1 MNSSFPCP
9 GEIIHLNVGGTRFST
24 SRQTLTWVVDSFFSS
39 LLSGR
44 IASLKDET
52 GAIFIDRDPNLFVPI
67 LNYLR
72 TKDLDLR
79 DLNIPALRH
88 EAEFYGITPL
98 VKKLMFCEELERSS
112 CGNVLFHGYL
122 PAAAFPLRDRRVHT
136 VSEAELRGRQQPVTP
151 QPRDRVASA
160 RESPINHQ
168 ADNACSRS
176 DLDIALTD
184 SMLDPRKVIL
194 IRGHHNWIAVAYP
207 HFVCCYRIK
216 ESTGWHL
223 VFTSPY
229 LDRPVERLALNAK
242 VTGVNQG
249 DNREKMVA
257 VSYGSTVRLWCCQ
270 DGSMRNE
277 IGTFNLG
284 VPVDALFF
292 IGSQLVATSSTGK
305 VGVWHAMTQ
314 NWQVQEVHPV
324 TSCDTA
330 GSNLLLGCSNG
341 SVYYID
347 MQKFPLRMKDN
358 DLLVTELYHDP
369 SNDAITA
376 LSVYLTPKSSLSG
389 NWIEI
394 AYGTSSGTVRVIVQ
408 HPETV
413 GHGPQL
419 LQTFTVHRSPVLK
432 VMLSEKH
439 LVSVCSEFNHT
450 RTWNVTRF
458 RGMLSTQP
466 GSTPVASFKVLS
478 LEDGD
483 PHRSYQAG
491 NDIGP
496 HGERDDMQVFIQ
508 KVVPDTDQ
516 VYVRLSSTG
525 KRVCIIT
532 SVDSSNISCF
542 CVHECEGSNRMGS
555 RPRRYLFTGHTNGAI
570 QIWDLTTAM
579 EQFTKGEQD
588 QVVGGPNEGELIKLL
603 GQCDL
608 SASRCT
614 TPSLS
619 PASSLLAPQLTAR
632 FRSSMTSSVHLSNE
646 DLSSGECL
654 GAEGGADDT
663 ADGGAGACG
672 MVEPKITHC

>member
-1 MNSSFPCP
+1 MTANFSP
-9 GEIIHLNVGGTRFST
+9 GEIIQLNVGGTRFST
-24 SRQTLTWVVDSFFSS
+24 SRQTLTWIPDSFFSS

-44 IASLKDET
+44 ISSLKDET
-52 GAIFIDRDPNLFVPI
+52 GAIFIDRDPNLFIPI

-72 TKDLDLR
+72 TKDLDLN
-79 DLNIPALRH
+79 DLNIQALRH

-98 VKKLMFCEELERSS
+98 VKKLLFCEELDSSS

-122 PAAAFPLRDRRVHT
+122 PAAAFPSRDRRVHT
-136 VSEAELRGRQQPVTP
+136 AGEVELRSRPDHHP
-151 QPRDRVASA
+151 QPRDRVVSA
-160 RESPINHQ
+160 RDSQVNCPV
-168 ADNACSRS
+168 DTVYSRS
-176 DLDIALTD
+176 DLDIGLTD
-184 SMLDPRKVIL
+184 TLLDPRKVIL
-194 IRGHHNWIAVAYP
+194 IRGHHNWLAVAYP

-229 LDRPVERLALNAK
+229 LERTVERLALNVK
-242 VTGVNQG
+242 VTGINQG

-270 DGSMRNE
+270 DGSLRSE
-277 IGTFNLG
+277 IGIFNLG

-292 IGSQLVATSSTGK
+292 IGSQLVATSTTGK

-314 NWQVQEVHPV
+314 NWQVQEVQPV
-324 TSCDTA
+324 TSYDTA

-341 SVYYID
+341 SIYYID

-419 LQTFTVHRSPVLK
+419 LQTFTVHRSPVVK

-450 RTWNVTRF
+450 RTWTVTRF

-478 LEDGD
+478 LEEAS

-496 HGERDDMQVFIQ
+496 HGERDDMQVFVQ

-532 SVDSSNISCF
+532 SVDTSNISCF

-555 RPRRYLFTGHTNGAI
+555 RPRRHLFTGHANGTI
-570 QIWDLTTAM
+570 QMWDLTTAM
-579 EQFTKGEQD
+579 EQYIKGEHNKE
-588 QVVGGPNEGELIKLL
+588 VGGPNEGELIKLL

-619 PASSLLAPQLTAR
+619 PASSLLAPQLMAR
-632 FRSSMTSSVHLSNE
+632 FRNSMTNSEHQSSE
-646 DLSSGECL
+646 DLSMAECA
-654 GAEGGADDT
+654 GAEGGAV
-663 ADGGAGACG
+663 GGCNGNQ
-672 MVEPKITHC
+672 EPKITHC